1 MGKEAKYVVRLS
13 CEEREQ
19 LKTLVAHGRVAKATR
34 QRAQVLLR
42 ADEGEAGPKASDE
55 QIADLVGVSLS
66 TVHRTRQRLVE
77 EGLEATLHRKPSTNR
92 QYRKLD
98 GAQEA
103 QLVALACS
111 APPAG
116 RVAWTMR
123 LLTDRLVELEVV
135 DSIGEETVRTTLK
148 KTLCNLGARSNGCCR
163 PSKTPTSFVRWKT
176 SWKSTNAPTI
186 RGVRSSAS
194 TSKASS

>member
-13 CEEREQ
+13 AEERLIVEN
-19 LKTLVAHGRVAKATR
+19 LVARGRVAKATR
-34 QRAQVLLR
+34 QRAQVLLQ
-42 ADEGEAGPKASDE
+42 ADVGEAGPGASDE
-55 QIADLVGVSLS
+55 QIAELVGVSLS
-66 TVHRTRQRLVE
+66 TVHRARQRLVE
-77 EGLEATLHRKPSTNR
+77 EGLEATLHRKPAANR

-103 QLVALACS
+103 QLVVLACS

-116 RVAWTMR
+116 RARWTMQ
-123 LLTDRLVELEVV
+123 LLADRLVELEVV
-135 DSIGEETVRTTLK
+135 DAIGQETVRTTLK

-163 PSKTPTSFVRWKT
+163 PSKTPTSSVRWKM